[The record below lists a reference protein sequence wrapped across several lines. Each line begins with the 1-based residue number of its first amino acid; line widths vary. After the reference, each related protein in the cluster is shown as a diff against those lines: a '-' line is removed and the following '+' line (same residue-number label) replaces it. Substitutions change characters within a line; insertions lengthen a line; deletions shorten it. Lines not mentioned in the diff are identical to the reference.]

1 MLHTLFGR
9 ALGYDCVFFVEYFA
23 LDLIMEDGVC
33 RGIIAMNMSDGT
45 IHRMRAH
52 ETVIATGGYGRT
64 YFSCTS
70 AHTCTGDGTAMALRA
85 GLPVEDPEF
94 IQFHPTGIYGSGC
107 LMTEGCRGEGGIL
120 RNSEGE
126 RFMERYAPNAKDLA
140 SRDVVS
146 RSMTMEIL
154 AGKGVGP
161 EKDHIHLHLNHLPP
175 ETLHERLPGI
185 LETAQIFAGVDGT
198 KEPIPVIPT
207 VHYNMGGIP
216 TDWRTRCITI
226 DSQGKDV
233 PVPGLMVAG
242 EAACASVHGANR
254 LGANSLLDLV
264 IFGRRAAHTM
274 KEEHTPGAAHKDLP
288 KDAGEKTIASLDKIR
303 HANGSTPTAKMRLE
317 MQKTMQS
324 HAAVFRIQ
332 DLLSEGV
339 TNIEEI
345 CQKYKD
351 IKISDR
357 GLVWNTDLVEA
368 LELENLLQCA
378 KITINAA
385 ENRKESR
392 GAHARDDFPDRNDKE
407 WMKHTMTWCE
417 TPESKVRIEY
427 RAVIDQPLNDEVAH
441 VPPKK
446 RVY

>member
-324 HAAVFRIQ
+324 HAAVFRI
-332 DLLSEGV
+332 
-339 TNIEEI
+339 
-345 CQKYKD
+345 
-351 IKISDR
+351 
-357 GLVWNTDLVEA
+357 
-368 LELENLLQCA
+368 
-378 KITINAA
+378 
-385 ENRKESR
+385 
-392 GAHARDDFPDRNDKE
+392 
-407 WMKHTMTWCE
+407 
-417 TPESKVRIEY
+417 
-427 RAVIDQPLNDEVAH
+427 
-441 VPPKK
+441 
-446 RVY
+446 